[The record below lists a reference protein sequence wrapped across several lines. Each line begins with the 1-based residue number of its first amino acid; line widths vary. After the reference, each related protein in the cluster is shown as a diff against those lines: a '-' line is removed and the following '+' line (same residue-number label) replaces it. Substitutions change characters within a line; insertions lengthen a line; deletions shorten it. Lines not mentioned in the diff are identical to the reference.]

1 MRLQN
6 IARAAGI
13 MSGHRRAL
21 SNLTYFMA
29 IIVVG
34 ARVSS
39 HHLFKAGAEGITINV
54 LCRC

>member
-21 SNLTYFMA
+21 SNLTYF
-29 IIVVG
+29 ILFYG
-34 ARVSS
+34 YNSS
-39 HHLFKAGAEGITINV
+39 MRALIG
-54 LCRC
+54 